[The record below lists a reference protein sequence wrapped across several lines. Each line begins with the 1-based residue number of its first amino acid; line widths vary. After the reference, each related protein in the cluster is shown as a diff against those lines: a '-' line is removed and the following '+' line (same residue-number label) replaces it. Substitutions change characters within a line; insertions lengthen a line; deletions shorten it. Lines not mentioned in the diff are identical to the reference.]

1 MARPP
6 KRPIGDALLR
16 DISRLFGVSSFTVF
30 RWKAKGR
37 PVTDPMK
44 LARVLV
50 DSKTTRG
57 VLRER
62 ALEVLAGY
70 KQQTAE
76 EEAKVEEA
84 LVKTSLGMVEDLERE
99 AARFKS
105 AQEKAEEAG
114 NIDQAN
120 ALLEARMKVYRTVVS
135 IRRDLRKLGED
146 TAKHV
151 TRSEVERII
160 AAMGQQ
166 ASAAISS
173 MVDAL
178 GKALL
183 CKDRVEQV
191 AEVLE
196 PFLVRGMFL
205 SPFVSAV
212 GFAGDSGLP
221 DWVVD
226 TFRRACGD
234 AITNGE
240 QAFNEAAET
249 DFNAGVGNKNGEAG
263 RHQVQPGPLSPAAGN
278 R

>member
-6 KRPIGDALLR
+6 KPTGEAVLK
-16 DISRLFGVSSFTVF
+16 DIARRFGVSVFTVAG
-30 RWKAKGR
+30 WKGKGR
-37 PVTDPMK
+37 PVHDVMK
-44 LARVLV
+44 LARLLV
-50 DSKTTRG
+50 ESKTTRSA
-57 VLRER
+57 LRER

-76 EEAKVEEA
+76 DEAKVEA
-84 LVKTSLGMVEDLERE
+84 VLVKTSLGMVEDLERE
-99 AARFKS
+99 AARFKRT
-105 AQEKAEEAG
+105 QEQAEAAG
-114 NIDQAN
+114 DIAQAN
-120 ALLEARMKVYRTVVS
+120 ALLDARMKVYRTVVS

-173 MVDAL
+173 MVDAIGKELL
-178 GKALL
+178 G
-183 CKDRVEQV
+183 KDRVEQI

-234 AITNGE
+234 AIANGE

-263 RHQVQPGPLSPAAGN
+263 RHQVQPGPLSPAA
-278 R
+278 